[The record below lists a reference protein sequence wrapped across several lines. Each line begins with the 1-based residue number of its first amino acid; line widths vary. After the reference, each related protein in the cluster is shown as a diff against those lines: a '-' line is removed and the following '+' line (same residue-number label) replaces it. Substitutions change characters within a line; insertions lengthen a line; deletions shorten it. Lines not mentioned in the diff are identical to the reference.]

1 MRCTLRVQA
10 RFSIRGDAKPFC
22 VLPKP
27 ISIVSNHFA
36 MRISPA
42 NRQLLDRIN
51 QAMAK
56 GRKEGVIPPAA
67 ATILN

>member
-1 MRCTLRVQA
+1 
-10 RFSIRGDAKPFC
+10 
-22 VLPKP
+22 
-27 ISIVSNHFA
+27 